1 MRLPELR
8 PALWL
13 SPALAQVF
21 LRNFR
26 PVSLMRRRTTAPRS
40 WLPRLESAPPPRYQN
55 TVPTFLTL
63 DDAFFS
69 TKIAVHS
76 GANAVAPF
84 VCVALLDTGSPQT
97 SIRRDVLD
105 RMLSMGAASVAFER
119 KYAPRSRAGFGE
131 SAPLQ
136 TSTSIRLSV
145 QFFQAV
151 SQAQCGPSLT
161 SAALPSVLR
170 GTGLPLTWKL
180 AA

>member
-13 SPALAQVF
+13 SPALAQDF

-84 VCVALLDTGSPQT
+84 VCVALLDTGSQT
-97 SIRRDVLD
+97 FIGRGVLD
-105 RMLSMGAASVAFER
+105 SMASVEVASVACER
-119 KYAPRSRAGFGE
+119 TCAPQS
-131 SAPLQ
+131 
-136 TSTSIRLSV
+136 
-145 QFFQAV
+145 
-151 SQAQCGPSLT
+151 
-161 SAALPSVLR
+161 
-170 GTGLPLTWKL
+170 
-180 AA
+180 